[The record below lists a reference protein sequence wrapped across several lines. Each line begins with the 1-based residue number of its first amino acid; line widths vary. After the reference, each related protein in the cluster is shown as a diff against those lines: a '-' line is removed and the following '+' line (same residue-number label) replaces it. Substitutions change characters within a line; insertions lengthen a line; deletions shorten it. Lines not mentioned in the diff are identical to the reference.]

1 MTYRYRGHSVA
12 DAGLSYRTR
21 DETGAW
27 IDKDPIALLRQRL
40 LGEGMSEEELVV
52 LERYVDERVSVGPTS
67 RPRSRSSA
75 GIYAPVSAERGWAD
89 GSTAHEHHG
98 GPGDHHGFRNS
109 SGPEDS
115 SPRRMIRITTTTFR
129 QARPWTTARSS
140 RPARRTGS
148 WGSRCSAADRAR
160 GGRGLG
166 LSDARPVLGHGRH
179 RPLAQFLPS
188 RPALRRSASD
198 TRYRTPSTARTRRL
212 SATLRARWA
221 PAGVATET
229 VAMSMGSSTAKATSE
244 AASWLARITPFAARA

>member
-75 GIYAPVSAERGWAD
+75 GIYAHVSAERGWAD

-98 GPGDHHGFRNS
+98 GPRRPSRVSQLVWPGGLLATSHDSHHHHDV
-109 SGPEDS
+109 PTS
-115 SPRRMIRITTTTFR
+115 SPMDH
-129 QARPWTTARSS
+129 
-140 RPARRTGS
+140 GS
-148 WGSRCSAADRAR
+148 LES
-160 GGRGLG
+160 
-166 LSDARPVLGHGRH
+166 
-179 RPLAQFLPS
+179 
-188 RPALRRSASD
+188 
-198 TRYRTPSTARTRRL
+198 
-212 SATLRARWA
+212 
-221 PAGVATET
+221 
-229 VAMSMGSSTAKATSE
+229 
-244 AASWLARITPFAARA
+244 ARAANRLVGIAVLCC